1 MLRRYKEYKKKQTA
15 VKVLTDLIAKGEIE
29 LEYLKSVE
37 YAVNSAKTE
46 AELMLIRS
54 ELHDAGYL
62 KYYKNREKKQ
72 KPRDFIR
79 YESSEGFLILI
90 GRNNVQNDKLTMKT
104 ARGKD
109 LWFHVK
115 NAPGSHVVVM
125 SEGRD
130 IPVQT
135 QNEAA
140 MLAAYYSSYSGQA
153 KVEVDYTFVKNIKK
167 TNDLKPGMVIYDTYN
182 TAYISPDTDVIG
194 RLKRIK

>member
-1 MLRRYKEYKKKQTA
+1 M
-15 VKVLTDLIAKGEIE
+15 
-29 LEYLKSVE
+29 
-37 YAVNSAKTE
+37 
-46 AELMLIRS
+46 
-54 ELHDAGYL
+54 
-62 KYYKNREKKQ
+62 
-72 KPRDFIR
+72 
-79 YESSEGFLILI
+79 
-90 GRNNVQNDKLTMKT
+90 
-104 ARGKD
+104 
-109 LWFHVK
+109 WFHVK

-182 TAYISPDTDVIG
+182 TSYISPDMDVID